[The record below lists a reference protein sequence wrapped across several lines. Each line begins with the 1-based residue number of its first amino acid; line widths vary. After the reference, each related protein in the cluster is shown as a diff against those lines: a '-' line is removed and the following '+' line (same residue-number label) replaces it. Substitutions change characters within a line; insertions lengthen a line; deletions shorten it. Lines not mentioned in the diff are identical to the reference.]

1 MADGLTRRQAHS
13 RIGFS
18 GKYVGFYSFGVAK
31 RGSDCGQSAHGGA
44 GGDVSSFS
52 VADLL
57 VLAAAGSYVVGYL
70 IINQV
75 VLRLFVMAGTVFYI
89 AYYAVVAA
97 QPLWTAIWTSVAL
110 GFANIIGLW
119 LLWSAQSRRF
129 LSTELADLYD
139 RVEDFGRLPPGDFRA
154 LFKAGRRHVYNE
166 AAVLI
171 RENAPNDKLYFV
183 LDGSAVAEKRGH
195 RFELPSGIF
204 VGEVGYLLSQAAS
217 ATITVPS
224 GTEVIIW
231 DFETLRRRS
240 RRPRFKL
247 ALEAMIS
254 RDLSRKV
261 AQAVAPFHIETTNKP
276 AAKEPE
282 LLQH

>member
-1 MADGLTRRQAHS
+1 M
-13 RIGFS
+13 
-18 GKYVGFYSFGVAK
+18 
-31 RGSDCGQSAHGGA
+31 
-44 GGDVSSFS
+44 S
-52 VADLL
+52 VADVL

-75 VLRLFVMAGTVFYI
+75 VLRLFVLAGTVFYI
-89 AYYAVVAA
+89 GYYAVVAD

-110 GFANIIGLW
+110 GLANIIGLW
-119 LLWSAQSRRF
+119 LLRAAQSRRF
-129 LSTELADLYD
+129 LSPELAELYD
-139 RVEDFGRLPPGDFRA
+139 RVEDFGRLPPGDFRT
-154 LFKAGRRHVYNE
+154 LFKAGRRHVYGD

-171 RENAPNDKLYFV
+171 RENAANDKLFFV

-204 VGEVGYLLSQAAS
+204 VGEVGYLLNQPAS
-217 ATITVPS
+217 ATITVPA
-224 GTEVIIW
+224 GTEAIIW
-231 DFETLRRRS
+231 DFETLRKKS

-261 AQAVAPFHIETTNKP
+261 AQAVAPFHIDGAGLATT
-276 AAKEPE
+276 AD
-282 LLQH
+282 LVDF